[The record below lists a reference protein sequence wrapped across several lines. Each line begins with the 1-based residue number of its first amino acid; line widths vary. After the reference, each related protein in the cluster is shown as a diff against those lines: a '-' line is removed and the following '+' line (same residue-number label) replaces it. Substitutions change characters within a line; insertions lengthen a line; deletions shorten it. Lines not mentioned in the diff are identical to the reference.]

1 MLCFIFQQNRT
12 INDEFDF
19 FEGGREGGMK
29 RTPIYKI
36 LILIIIGKYM
46 KIWCFK
52 FHQNRAINKEF
63 DFWRL
68 EGGGWGLK
76 GRVKGYLNLEKII
89 EKPHA

>member
-1 MLCFIFQQNRT
+1 MLCFIFQKNRT
-12 INDEFDF
+12 INEEFDF
-19 FEGGREGGMK
+19 FEGGRGGIK

-36 LILIIIGKYM
+36 VILIIIGEYM

-68 EGGGWGLK
+68 EGG
-76 GRVKGYLNLEKII
+76 
-89 EKPHA
+89 